1 MHLDK
6 LTKLKLG
13 HPRMLET
20 KKSLLRT
27 WGPRFFG
34 VKMHFTVNVSFL
46 FLKLNILL
54 VNLHF
59 WHKDYVSNYAKQCH
73 QFEKSTHYT
82 SSLSSKYYVYLC
94 VVQ

>member
-6 LTKLKLG
+6 LAKLKLG

-59 WHKDYVSNYAKQCH
+59 WHKDYVFNYANNVISL
-73 QFEKSTHYT
+73 KSLLITHHHCLVNTMYI
-82 SSLSSKYYVYLC
+82 YV
-94 VVQ
+94 